1 MKYQKNVKK
10 ISTTLAKFKAN
21 VDTLEGLYKL
31 QCQKVKSEADNM
43 KGQWTDEYIGKYIS
57 EHNPDATF
65 KTRLQGARA
74 EAEPIIL
81 DSLDR
86 LQKDIDG
93 YFNAPIKPDF
103 ANKIMS
109 IKLSGLQLS
118 DLEFKILQDS
128 ATSYLE
134 RRLLNQLAE
143 SRTKESTVVEVDS
156 NGTPH
161 AKATA
166 VNDPYL
172 QLELP
177 DIDSIYKQ
185 FEDFKR
191 AARTLLYQYSGTNA
205 EMSHL
210 LDDGVPNYI
219 SVTADAFFRCGYEE
233 EFTNTM
239 EKANAIL
246 PESKIKRELTE
257 NDKKLI
263 DLLIDEKYPSLAQ
276 DRAKKLAE
284 ADSDIAELLA
294 LDERY
299 KGIFEEW

>member
-10 ISTTLAKFKAN
+10 ISTALAKYKAD

-31 QCQKVKSEADNM
+31 ERQKVKSEAEKM
-43 KGQWTDEYIGKYIS
+43 KGKWTDAYIGKYIS

-65 KTRLQGARA
+65 KARLQGARA

-86 LQKDIDG
+86 LQKSIDG

-103 ANKIMS
+103 ANKIMT

-128 ATSYLE
+128 ATSYME
-134 RRLLNQLAE
+134 CRLLNQLAE
-143 SRTKESTVVEVDS
+143 SRKKRGTVVELDS

-161 AKATA
+161 SKETD
-166 VNDPYL
+166 VNNPYL
-172 QLELP
+172 YLELP
-177 DIDSIYKQ
+177 DIEGTYKQ

-191 AARTLLYQYSGTNA
+191 TARTLLYQYSGTNA

-210 LDDGVPNYI
+210 LDKDVPNYL
-219 SVTADAFFRCGYEE
+219 SVSADAFFRCGYEE
-233 EFTNTM
+233 EFTKAM
-239 EKANAIL
+239 EKANSIL

-276 DRAKKLAE
+276 SRAKELAE
-284 ADSDIAELLA
+284 ADADIGELLA

-299 KGIFEEW
+299 KGIFEE